1 MSFLIP
7 AGSAAVTNQDV
18 VFTFQLS
25 TSNQGSLTYINGYG
39 HQTENLG
46 SGNQGSFNN
55 PSVNGHPMVSIGTFL
70 DNTGGYFPQFASG
83 GMLIGFASNMRPSD
97 LIDTIQVTG
106 ISLDTTVY
114 DEVSLQPRWNPND
127 ESSFNFPT
135 WFLCNAKHYTSPS
148 QPVNMM
154 GWVTDAEYRVTI
166 KPKTTVPGQPA
177 FEVGKFTPATS
188 GTKLGFSISGGFG
201 TAIGTPRC
209 MGELLDGYWYDSA
222 DGRHYIEFQADLGT
236 DGPGRFIAFYDADNW
251 LMSYLWDGIG
261 MWSGYS
267 VTSGRSLYYSEVIPS
282 GYGLNPLLAGTDAA
296 VCTSLTLP

>member
-1 MSFLIP
+1 M
-7 AGSAAVTNQDV
+7 AT
-18 VFTFQLS
+18 
-25 TSNQGSLTYINGYG
+25 
-39 HQTENLG
+39 
-46 SGNQGSFNN
+46 
-55 PSVNGHPMVSIGTFL
+55 
-70 DNTGGYFPQFASG
+70 PQFTLG

-177 FEVGKFTPATS
+177 FEVGKFTRNIRYKARVFYKRRVRDCHWYTPVHGRTS
-188 GTKLGFSISGGFG
+188 
-201 TAIGTPRC
+201 
-209 MGELLDGYWYDSA
+209 
-222 DGRHYIEFQADLGT
+222 
-236 DGPGRFIAFYDADNW
+236 
-251 LMSYLWDGIG
+251 
-261 MWSGYS
+261 
-267 VTSGRSLYYSEVIPS
+267 
-282 GYGLNPLLAGTDAA
+282 
-296 VCTSLTLP
+296 